1 MTASILISQ
10 DLSCAGQ
17 VSMTVALPLLGALGF
32 RPTILPTALLSTHT
46 GGLGAN
52 TYLDLSS
59 EMTKI
64 ITHWETL
71 PLSFSAIYLG
81 YLGNKAVDVLLKERL
96 RIGTAKSLWLIDPVM
111 GDHGRLYRGFTAAYV
126 TKMRKLAAHA
136 SLLTPNVTE
145 AQLLL
150 GQTCTSGTIS
160 NAQAH
165 SIVGALKQKFTASAI
180 LLTGVQLNNGQIG
193 VFGSDAISREIW
205 ELQRKKL
212 PGSYFGTGDLFA
224 SILLAT
230 LLKKKKLKTAAT
242 SAMDFVSACIENAQ
256 TEKNRDPRFGLDYS
270 QQLSVL
276 LKQLT

>member
-17 VSMTVALPLLGALGF
+17 VSMTVALPLLGALGGF

-64 ITHWETL
+64 IAHWETL
-71 PLSFSAIYLG
+71 PPLSFSAIYLG

-193 VFGSDAISREIW
+193 VLALTLFPGKYGNSNAKNSLAVILAPGGIF
-205 ELQRKKL
+205 LQVFFWRRCLRKK
-212 PGSYFGTGDLFA
+212 S
-224 SILLAT
+224 
-230 LLKKKKLKTAAT
+230 
-242 SAMDFVSACIENAQ
+242 
-256 TEKNRDPRFGLDYS
+256 
-270 QQLSVL
+270 
-276 LKQLT
+276 LKQLQPVQWTSLALALKTHRQKKTVIRALVLIILNNCLYY